1 MGARAKGACHASEQR
16 KRGRQRQAIYRP
28 PAAHL
33 CRQRICVSIPAFKHM
48 RCASDANFT
57 RAGPGQAGRAG
68 AARQHLLR
76 IEVGRQVA
84 REDADHDKALLQ
96 AVRSA
101 PAVSPDTQQ
110 AARAKDKR
118 RRWHSATS
126 SRWTALMFPYK
137 CATTVLH
144 PSQPRNCNPNPALH
158 LQRPHCA
165 PRARR
170 AAPNEQ
176 AAHARRRR
184 LRQVRWRRMHRKPN
198 SQAVHGAAPCAAC
211 DPPSHASAG
220 SGRAACMHGQH
231 WRRACAVLT
240 HAASLPPAPRAARP
254 AGARAP
260 LVAEATTKLPPSDA
274 LQGGTAQP

>member
-1 MGARAKGACHASEQR
+1 MRLEHHHVSKKLSSRVHAHDKGPARKQEVREAGPKKECTQLGARAKGACHASEQR

-144 PSQPRNCNPNPALH
+144 QSHNAH
-158 LQRPHCA
+158 A
-165 PRARR
+165 DARR
-170 AAPNEQ
+170 LG
-176 AAHARRRR
+176 RR
-184 LRQVRWRRMHRKPN
+184 
-198 SQAVHGAAPCAAC
+198 
-211 DPPSHASAG
+211 
-220 SGRAACMHGQH
+220 
-231 WRRACAVLT
+231 
-240 HAASLPPAPRAARP
+240 PR
-254 AGARAP
+254 
-260 LVAEATTKLPPSDA
+260 
-274 LQGGTAQP
+274 